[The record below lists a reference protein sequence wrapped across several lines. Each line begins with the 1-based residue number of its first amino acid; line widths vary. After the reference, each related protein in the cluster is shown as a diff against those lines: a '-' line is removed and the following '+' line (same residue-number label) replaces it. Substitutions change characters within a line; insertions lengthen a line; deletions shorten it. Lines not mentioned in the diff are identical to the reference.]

1 MACLSLAQ
9 TGLRPEACSLCFRPL
24 RPRTPVA
31 LHKDRKDSRYGS
43 ERKGEQG
50 QAVMTLC
57 GACPTSGSW
66 RNEARGKMRFA
77 STFPP
82 LKQEE
87 TKFPVFGREARSVA
101 LPMTEDVS
109 SLLVERRDEE
119 RREVSSFHGSKK
131 WKQSRRS
138 RIMSYLFFI
147 PFAQQPVHDHY
158 LKGQ

>member
-1 MACLSLAQ
+1 
-9 TGLRPEACSLCFRPL
+9 
-24 RPRTPVA
+24 
-31 LHKDRKDSRYGS
+31 
-43 ERKGEQG
+43 
-50 QAVMTLC
+50 MTLC

-109 SLLVERRDEE
+109 SLLVERRDASLVISFHEE
-119 RREVSSFHGSKK
+119 RREVERSDEERRDTSSRAK
-131 WKQSRRS
+131 RRATVFS
-138 RIMSYLFFI
+138 FACLFF
-147 PFAQQPVHDHY
+147 PRKQKVET
-158 LKGQ
+158 K

>member
-31 LHKDRKDSRYGS
+31 LHKDRKDSRYGG
-43 ERKGEQG
+43 ERRGEQG
-50 QAVMTLC
+50 QAAMTLC

-82 LKQEE
+82 LKQVVHCE
-87 TKFPVFGREARSVA
+87 PVFGREWKGGRYAPPALCFLS

-109 SLLVERRDEE
+109 SFLFPGEEETLLSSLLSTRKEE
-119 RREVSSFHGSKK
+119 TLLSSLRKLCLA
-131 WKQSRRS
+131 SR
-138 RIMSYLFFI
+138 
-147 PFAQQPVHDHY
+147 
-158 LKGQ
+158 